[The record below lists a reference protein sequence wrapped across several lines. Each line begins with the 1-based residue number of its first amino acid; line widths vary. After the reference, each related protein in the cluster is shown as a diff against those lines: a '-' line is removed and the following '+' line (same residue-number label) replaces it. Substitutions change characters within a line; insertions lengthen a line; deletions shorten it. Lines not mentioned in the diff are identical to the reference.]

1 MATAQKTKTL
11 DNLIGEIKAYADIL
25 SDCIKNDNDAEFIG
39 FMNDFRMFLKEAC
52 IISNGYIQLFER
64 FIQDPQFIKFR
75 DFFMFCEA
83 YHERLLEIK
92 EKEALV
98 NKTGNITNF
107 SDHLTLEYNQKF
119 YQDILKEFS
128 SLQNYMVKSKRFVMV
143 GCGSLPI
150 TLFSIAQE
158 YKKTELTG
166 IDNSLEAIINAKELK
181 EKIKSK
187 RVTFDIVDGI
197 NYDYYK
203 FDTIFIANLVI
214 QKTEVLKRIAMTS
227 KPNTLVFMRVPVL
240 YGNLLSEDV
249 NYVSMN
255 SLELIDSIEPSDTT
269 DDILYKIIVLRKK

>member
-39 FMNDFRMFLKEAC
+39 FMNEFRMFLKEAC

>member
-11 DNLIGEIKAYADIL
+11 DNLIGEIKAYAEIL

-39 FMNDFRMFLKEAC
+39 FMNDFRKFLKEAC

-98 NKTGNITNF
+98 NKSGNITNF